1 MQARHRYELLT
12 ILALG
17 RSFAILP
24 RSEVASGYIDAQVDD
39 FEVEPWKRLQ
49 AQVLNAS
56 IRTMSA
62 DVQTAEK

>member
-1 MQARHRYELLT
+1 MA
-12 ILALG
+12 LAPG
-17 RSFAILP
+17 RSLAILP
-24 RSEVASGYIDAQVDD
+24 RSETALGYIDAQLDD
-39 FEVEPWKRLQ
+39 FEIEPWKRLQ